1 MDEIRSGVVSVEDKE
16 PTVIKES
23 IGTALV
29 DGNSLIGAYVARYC
43 MDIAIKKAKE
53 AGIGFVTCRGANHF
67 GMAGWY
73 SMYAMEQGFV
83 GVALCNTNPRM
94 VPTRGTRSTLGTN
107 PISIAA
113 PGNHGDSFILDMATT
128 VVAAGK
134 LKIMAL
140 KHSILPEN
148 MIVDVNGHESRKY
161 EDFNG
166 VFPVGG
172 REETGGYKGFGLAMM
187 IDILS
192 GVLSG
197 AEFGANCKGAGNLGL
212 GFIAIAPNQFEDGFT
227 NRMQCLIDACRNQPS
242 VHKDRP
248 VLVPG
253 DLEKQH
259 MELCDKLGGIPYA
272 RNHLQFVERI
282 AKRYKITPLL

>member
-1 MDEIRSGVVSVEDKE
+1 MEGFEIVIPKDNVHNFIVSSLEAVGLTPARGSLVADILVSADYRGIYSHGVILLDKYMDEIRSGVVSVEDKE

-29 DGNSLIGAYVARYC
+29 DGNSLIGDIVVNKCAYVARYC

-73 SMYAMEQGFV
+73 STYAMEQGFV
-83 GVALCNTNPRM
+83 GVALCNTNSRM
-94 VPTRGTRSTLGTN
+94 VPTRGTRTTLGTN

-113 PGNHGDSFILDMATT
+113 LGNHGDSFILDMATT

-134 LKIMAL
+134 LKIMAS

-197 AEFGANCKGAGNLGL
+197 AEFGANCKGAGNLEL
-212 GFIAIAPNQFEDGFT
+212 TQ
-227 NRMQCLIDACRNQPS
+227 LRNLMTYVNEYTS
-242 VHKDRP
+242 
-248 VLVPG
+248 
-253 DLEKQH
+253 
-259 MELCDKLGGIPYA
+259 C
-272 RNHLQFVERI
+272 
-282 AKRYKITPLL
+282 